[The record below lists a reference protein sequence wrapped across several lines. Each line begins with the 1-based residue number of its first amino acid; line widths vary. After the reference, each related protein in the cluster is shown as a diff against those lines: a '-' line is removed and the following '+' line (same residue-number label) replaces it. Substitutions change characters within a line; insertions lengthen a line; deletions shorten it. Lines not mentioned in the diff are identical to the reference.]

1 MKYQLKTDHRLKCK
15 IPNYNSVG
23 PWVRQRLLT
32 YGTRSTIHKR
42 EKKINKLDFIN
53 IENFGS
59 VKDTVTR
66 MKIQAIDCN

>member
-1 MKYQLKTDHRLKCK
+1 MAQEAPSIKEK
-15 IPNYNSVG
+15 
-23 PWVRQRLLT
+23 
-32 YGTRSTIHKR
+32 
-42 EKKINKLDFIN
+42 KKINKLDFIN